1 MVLTGAREGQ
11 GRPGLG
17 WGGSK
22 RRNVGYRTCILT
34 MLGMRLVDDRSGSI
48 RGARSIL
55 VHVPQGVPQYVLW
68 YSVQQKKWAGRA
80 NGPSRTHEL
89 PTPLFFLTRLDVLSL
104 LCVS

>member
-1 MVLTGAREGQ
+1 MVGRGVGEGIIIELLLRQRRMVLTGAREGQ

-22 RRNVGYRTCILT
+22 RRNVGYRTSVLT

-55 VHVPQGVPQYVLW
+55 VHVPQDVLQYALW
-68 YSVQQKKWAGRA
+68 YSVQQKKAGRA
-80 NGPSRTHEL
+80 NGPGLH
-89 PTPLFFLTRLDVLSL
+89 
-104 LCVS
+104 